1 MVNDTYN
8 NLRRAITE
16 VEASLG
22 ALKSLLNM
30 PTDPASLDTA
40 GAPAEEQAEAPGDQ
54 FSTPALSVH
63 APEAVPTITPV
74 DEAEVPADVK
84 AADQGA

>member
-1 MVNDTYN
+1 MVNDTYG
-8 NLRRAITE
+8 NLKRAITE
-16 VEASLG
+16 VEAALG
-22 ALKSLLNM
+22 NLKSLLNM
-30 PTDPASLDTA
+30 TTDPASLDTGA
-40 GAPAEEQAEAPGDQ
+40 APAEAEVPNDQ
-54 FSTPALSVH
+54 FSTPALSAH